1 MLRKFLVFFLAFF
14 ILAVL
19 LQVLVFKSDQ
29 EIIIIMTKTFIS
41 GLVAAGVFLL
51 ITKNK

>member
-19 LQVLVFKSDQ
+19 LQVVVFKSDQ
-29 EIIIIMTKTFIS
+29 EIIIVLTKTFIS